1 MLFTDKNAI
10 VTGGASGINKCVV
23 QKLASGGARVL
34 IGDVNKEGGESVAA
48 ELRAKGQTVDFIH
61 LDLTSRNSVTEFA
74 AAALAKLGHADILV
88 NGAGWS
94 RNTPFVQ
101 TTDEF
106 WDKVLNLNLI
116 GPMRL
121 TKLVLPQMFERK
133 QGKVVFVASDAARVG
148 SLGEA
153 VYSAAKAGL
162 MGFTKAIAR
171 EGARFN
177 VTSNCVCPGPTDTP
191 LFGEVEQKY
200 QEAFI
205 KAIPLRRAGKP
216 EEIADAIVFFCS
228 SQSSYVTG
236 QVLSA
241 SGGLTMVG

>member
-1 MLFTDKNAI
+1 M
-10 VTGGASGINKCVV
+10 AS
-23 QKLASGGARVL
+23 AGARVL
-34 IGDVNKEGGESVAA
+34 IGDINKEGGEAVAA
-48 ELRAKGQTVDFIH
+48 GLRSKGLKVEFAQ
-61 LDLTSRNSVTEFA
+61 LDLTNYDSVKAFA
-74 AAALAKLGHADILV
+74 AAALSKLGRVDILV

-94 RNTPFVQ
+94 KNTPFVQ

-106 WDKVLNLNLI
+106 WDKVLNLNLV

-121 TKLVLPQMFERK
+121 TKLVLPHMFEQK
-133 QGKVVFVASDAARVG
+133 GGKIVFVASDAARVG

-162 MGFTKAIAR
+162 LGFTKAIAR

-191 LFGEVEQKY
+191 LLGEVDQKY
-200 QEAFI
+200 QDAFV

-216 EEIADAIVFFCS
+216 EEVADAIAFFSS
-228 SQSSYVTG
+228 SQSDYVTG
-236 QVLSA
+236 QVISV

>member
-1 MLFTDKNAI
+1 MFTNKNAI

-23 QKLASGGARVL
+23 EKMASAGARVL
-34 IGDVNKEGGESVAA
+34 IGDINKEGGEAVAA
-48 ELRAKGQTVDFIH
+48 GLRSKGLKVEFAQ
-61 LDLTSRNSVTEFA
+61 LDLTNYDSVKAFA
-74 AAALAKLGHADILV
+74 AAALSKLGRVDILV

-94 RNTPFVQ
+94 KNTPFVQ

-106 WDKVLNLNLI
+106 WDKVLNLNLV

-121 TKLVLPQMFERK
+121 TKLVLPHMFEQK
-133 QGKVVFVASDAARVG
+133 GGKIVFVASDAARVG

-162 MGFTKAIAR
+162 LGFTKAIAR

-191 LFGEVEQKY
+191 LLGEVDQKY
-200 QEAFI
+200 QDAFV

-216 EEIADAIVFFCS
+216 EEVADAIAFFSS
-228 SQSSYVTG
+228 SQSDYVTG
-236 QVLSA
+236 QVISV

>member
-1 MLFTDKNAI
+1 MFTNKNAI

-23 QKLASGGARVL
+23 EKMASAGARVL
-34 IGDVNKEGGESVAA
+34 IGDINKEGGEAVAA
-48 ELRAKGQTVDFIH
+48 GLRSKGLKVEFAQ
-61 LDLTSRNSVTEFA
+61 LDLTNYDSVKAFA
-74 AAALAKLGHADILV
+74 AGTLSKLGRVDILV

-94 RNTPFVQ
+94 KNTPFVQ

-121 TKLVLPQMFERK
+121 TKLILPHMFEQK
-133 QGKVVFVASDAARVG
+133 GGKIVFVASDAARVG

-162 MGFTKAIAR
+162 LGFTKAIAR

-191 LFGEVEQKY
+191 LLGEVDQKY
-200 QEAFI
+200 QDAFV

-216 EEIADAIVFFCS
+216 EEVADAIAFFSS
-228 SQSSYVTG
+228 SQSDYVTG
-236 QVLSA
+236 QVMSV

>member
-1 MLFTDKNAI
+1 MLFNEKNAI
-10 VTGGASGINKCVV
+10 VTGGASGINRCVV
-23 QKLASGGARVL
+23 EKLAAGGAQVL
-34 IGDVNKEGGESVAA
+34 IGDINKEGGAIASA
-48 ELRAKGQTVDFIH
+48 LRAKNQKVDYVH
-61 LDLTSRNSVTEFA
+61 LDLTSHDSVKEFA
-74 AAALAKLGHADILV
+74 AAALSKLGNVHILV

-94 RNTPFVQ
+94 KNTPFVQ

-106 WDKVLNLNLI
+106 WDKVLSLNLV

-121 TKLVLPQMFERK
+121 TKLMLPQMFEQK
-133 QGKVVFVASDAARVG
+133 QGKIVFVSSDAGRVG

-162 MGFTKAIAR
+162 IGLTKAVAR

-177 VTSNCVCPGPTDTP
+177 VTCNCVCPGPTDTP
-191 LFGEVEQKY
+191 LFREVEPKY
-200 QEAFI
+200 REAFI

-216 EEIADAIVFFCS
+216 EEIADPIVFFCS
-228 SQSSYVTG
+228 PQSDYITG